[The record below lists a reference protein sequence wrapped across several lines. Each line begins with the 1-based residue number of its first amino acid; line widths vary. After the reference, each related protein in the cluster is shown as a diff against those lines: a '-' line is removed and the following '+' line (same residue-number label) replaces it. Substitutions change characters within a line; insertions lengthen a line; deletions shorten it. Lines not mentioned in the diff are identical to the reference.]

1 MKARLLTLPTLAA
14 VLVTTVGPGMM
25 ARAQQDTNGT
35 EGRVVITVM
44 PKHDKDPAP
53 AISASEIKLAVD
65 GKPAQVRSLVPSQ
78 SSRARIEFVV
88 LIDDTA
94 RSSLGIQF
102 NDIKNFIHG
111 LPPNAR
117 VALGYM
123 EYGGVQMATPLTMDR
138 EAVLKGLRLTAGPSY
153 SNGSPYFCLS
163 DLAKHWPSAD
173 MAAQREVLMI
183 TDGIDDYERRFDPED
198 PYVQSAIQDATRAHL
213 VVYTLYWHGRGDPG
227 SSSYVGNGG
236 QNLLVEV
243 SSATGG
249 FSYWEGF
256 GNPVSFYP
264 FLDDLN
270 KRLRNQYEMTFMTGY
285 SGKDAMASLRFHL
298 DKNDAKATA
307 PQQVYVFHPNGAPMD

>member
-1 MKARLLTLPTLAA
+1 MKARFFILSSIAAA
-14 VLVTTVGPGMM
+14 VVAAGLV
-25 ARAQQDTNGT
+25 AQAQDTNST
-35 EGRVVITVM
+35 QGRTVITVM
-44 PKHDKDPAP
+44 PKHEKDPAP
-53 AISASEIKLAVD
+53 AISPSDIKLSVD
-65 GKPAQVRSLVPSQ
+65 GKPSQVTSLVQSQ
-78 SSRARIEFVV
+78 SAKAHIEFMV

-94 RSSLGIQF
+94 RSSLAIQF
-102 NDIKNFIHG
+102 NDIRKFIQG

-123 EYGGVQMATPLTMDR
+123 EYGSVQMASDMTSNR
-138 EAVLKGLRLTAGPSY
+138 EAVIKALRLTAGPSY
-153 SNGSPYFCLS
+153 SNGSPYLCLS
-163 DLAKHWPSAD
+163 EIAKHWPSSD
-173 MAAQREVLMI
+173 MTAQREVLMI

-198 PYVQSAIQDATRAHL
+198 PYVQTAIQDAARAHL

-270 KRLRNQYEMTFMTGY
+270 KRLRNQYEMTFSTAY
-285 SGKDAMASLRFHL
+285 SGKDAMASMRFHL
-298 DKNDAKATA
+298 DKNDARATA
-307 PQQVYVFHPNGAPMD
+307 PQQVYLFHANSAPAD